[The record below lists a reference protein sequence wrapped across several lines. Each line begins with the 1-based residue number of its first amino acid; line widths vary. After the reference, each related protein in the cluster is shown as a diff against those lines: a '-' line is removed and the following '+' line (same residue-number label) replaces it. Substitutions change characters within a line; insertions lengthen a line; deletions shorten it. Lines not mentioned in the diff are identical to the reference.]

1 MDIQDIHRKFD
12 AMDIDGDGYI
22 DREEFIQH
30 YGDQVRDI
38 DILMSRFDEV
48 DIDGDGRI
56 SREEFLTAARAP
68 L

>member
-1 MDIQDIHRKFD
+1 MDIQDIHEKFD
-12 AMDIDGDGYI
+12 SLDIDGDGYI

-30 YGDQVRDI
+30 YERRGQDI
-38 DILMSRFDEV
+38 DILASRFDEV

-56 SREEFLTAARAP
+56 SRDEFLTAARAP